1 MKPKIAI
8 KTLKTTAL
16 IALALGLIF
25 CYSRLSLSK
34 TVVKFN
40 KIKSGI
46 FEAEVF
52 KIDTNAHWLIKLSEK
67 KGPKLAPNYKT
78 RNCVQFMHD
87 LLNPY
92 FTFTQAEKD
101 AIYIKGVSLKQ
112 VEADL
117 KNNDSTKITGICKVL
132 IDKGL
137 ADWVPANDSL
147 KPGDIVQ
154 YWFQFYGQPLV
165 GHTGIIGEA
174 NHREFHLLSSGYSI
188 NGYGYKYG
196 TEEWCLALYAVRLK
210 E

>member
-1 MKPKIAI
+1 M
-8 KTLKTTAL
+8 KTTAL
-16 IALALGLIF
+16 IALALGIIF
-25 CYSRLSLSK
+25 CYNRLSLSK
-34 TVVKFN
+34 TVVKST

-67 KGPKLAPNYKT
+67 KGRKLAPNYKT

-92 FTFTQAEKD
+92 FSFSQAEKD
-101 AIYIKGVSLKQ
+101 AIFIKHVSIQQIEK
-112 VEADL
+112 AIIRS
-117 KNNDSTKITGICKVL
+117 DSSKITGICKVL
-132 IDKGL
+132 VDKGL
-137 ADWVPANDSL
+137 ATWVPANDSL

-154 YWFQFYGQPLV
+154 YWFQFYGQPLI

-196 TEEWCLALYAVRLK
+196 TEEWCQALFAVRLK

>member
-1 MKPKIAI
+1 MKPLTI
-8 KTLKTTAL
+8 L
-16 IALALGLIF
+16 IIISWLLFSCTETRTSHIVSDILGT
-25 CYSRLSLSK
+25 STS
-34 TVVKFN
+34 N
-40 KIKSGI
+40 
-46 FEAEVF
+46 FEPDNYR
-52 KIDTNAHWLIKLSEK
+52 IDTNAHWLVKEAEL
-67 KGPKLAPNYKT
+67 KGPKLAPNYKA

-87 LLNPY
+87 LLKPHY
-92 FTFTQAEKD
+92 TFTQAEKD

-117 KNNDSTKITGICKVL
+117 KNNDSSKITGICKVL
-132 IDKGL
+132 VDKSL